1 MSITFHVEE
10 IDFDLPHEESHLI
23 SWLNRVAHEHG
34 QSIAQLTYIFCS
46 DDYLLAINQNYLQHD
61 YYTDIITFPYEATE
75 GALMGDVFISVDRI
89 QDNAAQYGTPFA
101 EELYRVIV
109 HGLLHLIGFND
120 KTEDEAQRMRQQEDL
135 HLQSAPHVSRE
146 T

>member
-10 IDFDLPHEESHLI
+10 IDFNLPHEESHI
-23 SWLNRVAHEHG
+23 ITWLNRVANEHD
-34 QSIAQLTYIFCS
+34 QSIAQLTYIFCT
-46 DDYLLAINQNYLQHD
+46 DDYLLTINQTYLQHD
-61 YYTDIITFPYEATE
+61 YYTDIITFPYDAAE
-75 GALMGDVFISVDRI
+75 GEVMGDIFISVDRV
-89 QDNAAQYGTPFA
+89 QENATQYGHPFA

-120 KTEDEAQRMRQQEDL
+120 KTKEEAQSMRQQEDL
-135 HLQSAPHVSRE
+135 HLRSAPHVSRE